1 MDDADAASD
10 QDKDY
15 QRYNDCQNYEQRLHL
30 FPLPNMIE
38 TNKIAATKKLSA
50 VKLPNG
56 KTRLVLEQDKHEED
70 ARHGFASEHDERR
83 GQPREEATEKKK
95 GRGKSLFGFFGKLA
109 FKAKLVVFAVAAVIA
124 VSFFGFALPWIAN
137 NHETQYLATSD
148 LKSVVDIDSLST
160 IDYTYYGIAEKH
172 GKFLWQDR
180 VDYRVKYEAHIRAS
194 YTLSDIRF
202 GINEEDK
209 VVTAYLPEVQIDDP
223 QLDNSKFG
231 YLPESATADMKDVIV
246 LCREDAANDVD
257 KEEIKEQAEAS
268 LRDTVKALTLPLLG
282 DEYQL
287 EFKPIAEYNGEADSN
302 A

>member
-1 MDDADAASD
+1 M
-10 QDKDY
+10 
-15 QRYNDCQNYEQRLHL
+15 
-30 FPLPNMIE
+30 
-38 TNKIAATKKLSA
+38 
-50 VKLPNG
+50 
-56 KTRLVLEQDKHEED
+56 EQDKHEEGV
-70 ARHGFASEHDERR
+70 RHRSASEHDERQ
-83 GQPREEATEKKK
+83 GQSLEEAAQKEK
-95 GRGKSLFGFFGKLA
+95 GRGKSVFGFFGKLSL
-109 FKAKLVVFAVAAVIA
+109 KARLAVFAVAAVIA
-124 VSFFGFALPWIAN
+124 VGFFGFALPWMTD

-148 LKSVVDIDSLST
+148 LKSAV
-160 IDYTYYGIAEKH
+160 YTYHGIAEKH

-194 YTLSDIRF
+194 YTLSDIQF

-209 VVTAYLPEVQIDDP
+209 VVTAYLPEAQIGDP

-231 YLPESATADMKDVIV
+231 YLPESATADMKDVIA

-268 LRDTVKALTLPLLG
+268 LKDTVKALTLPLLG

-287 EFKPIAEYNGEADSN
+287 EFKPIAEYNEGADLN

>member
-1 MDDADAASD
+1 M
-10 QDKDY
+10 
-15 QRYNDCQNYEQRLHL
+15 
-30 FPLPNMIE
+30 
-38 TNKIAATKKLSA
+38 
-50 VKLPNG
+50 
-56 KTRLVLEQDKHEED
+56 EQDKHEED
-70 ARHGFASEHDERR
+70 ARHRFASEHDERR

-109 FKAKLVVFAVAAVIA
+109 FKAKLVVLAVAAVIA
-124 VSFFGFALPWIAN
+124 VSFFGFALPWIAD

-148 LKSVVDIDSLST
+148 LKSAVDIDSLST

-231 YLPESATADMKDVIV
+231 YLPESATADMKDVIT

-257 KEEIKEQAEAS
+257 KEEIKKQAEAS
-268 LRDTVKALTLPLLG
+268 LKDTVKALTLPLLG

-287 EFKPIAEYNGEADSN
+287 EFKSIAEYNGEADSN

>member
-1 MDDADAASD
+1 M
-10 QDKDY
+10 
-15 QRYNDCQNYEQRLHL
+15 LHL
-30 FPLPNMIE
+30 QIDNGIE
-38 TNKIAATKKLSA
+38 TNKIAAAKILSA

-56 KTRLVLEQDKHEED
+56 KTRLVLEQDKHEEGV
-70 ARHGFASEHDERR
+70 RHRSASEHNERQ
-83 GQPREEATEKKK
+83 GQSREEAAQKKR
-95 GRGKSLFGFFGKLA
+95 RGKSVSGLFGKLSL
-109 FKAKLVVFAVAAVIA
+109 KAKLAVLAVAAVIA
-124 VSFFGFALPWIAN
+124 VGFFGFALPWMAD

-148 LKSVVDIDSLST
+148 LKSAVDIDSLST
-160 IDYTYYGIAEKH
+160 IDYTYHGIAEKH

-194 YTLSDIRF
+194 YTLSDIQF

-209 VVTAYLPEVQIDDP
+209 VVTAYLPEAQIGDP

-231 YLPESATADMKDVIV
+231 YLPESATADMKDVIA

-257 KEEIKEQAEAS
+257 REEIKEQAEAS
-268 LRDTVKALTLPLLG
+268 LKDTVKALTLPLLG

-287 EFKPIAEYNGEADSN
+287 EFKPIAEYNEEADSN